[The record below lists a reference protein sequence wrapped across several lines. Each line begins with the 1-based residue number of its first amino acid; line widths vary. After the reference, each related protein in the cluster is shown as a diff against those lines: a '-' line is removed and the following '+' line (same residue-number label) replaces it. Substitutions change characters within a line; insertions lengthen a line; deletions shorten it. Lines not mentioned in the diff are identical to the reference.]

1 MHEVEIRAKSLEEAR
16 KTAAFQLGV
25 NEDEIEMEVVQE
37 PVAAAQN
44 GFDTYHIRARIRHD
58 AFSPHGPDS
67 GGEEAPAPSTEPEE
81 TGMDLSRFSLAADR
95 EPASPGQTDEAEA
108 EVAPPGTE
116 PEPEQP
122 AAVEAPAHEGEAAD
136 REYDQG
142 DEDEEEDEGEPKHG
156 VAERA
161 KEFLEG
167 LLRLLELQ
175 SEVIIVHVGGAE
187 VELEIQGD
195 DLGFLIGRYGA
206 CLDALQL
213 LAAAASNRGLDE
225 GARILL
231 DAEGYRERRRE
242 FLERLALSTADTVRR
257 TGRPV
262 DLPNLRAHERRVVH
276 LTLRDDPDVETHSEG
291 EGSRR
296 CLVVAPRR
304 KRGD

>member
-25 NEDEIEMEVVQE
+25 KEDEIEMEVVQE
-37 PVAAAQN
+37 PVPTAQN
-44 GFDTYHIRARIRHD
+44 GLDTYHVRARIRHD
-58 AFSPHGPDS
+58 AFSPHSPGT
-67 GGEEAPAPSTEPEE
+67 GGEEAPVPSAEREE
-81 TGMDLSRFSLAADR
+81 SGMDLSRFSLAADR
-95 EPASPGQTDEAEA
+95 EPSPPAAEEEVQTEA
-108 EVAPPGTE
+108 EVAPHG

-122 AAVEAPAHEGEAAD
+122 AAVQASAHEGEAAD
-136 REYDQG
+136 RQYVQ
-142 DEDEEEDEGEPKHG
+142 EEEDEGEPKHE

-167 LLRLLELQ
+167 LLHLLELQ
-175 SEVIIVHVGGAE
+175 SEVLVTHVGGAE
-187 VELEIQGD
+187 VQIEIRGD

-206 CLDALQL
+206 ALDALQL
-213 LAAAASNRGLDE
+213 LTAAAANRGMDD

-242 FLERLALSTADTVRR
+242 SLERLALSTAATVHR
-257 TGRPV
+257 TGRPA

-276 LTLRDDPDVETHSEG
+276 LALRDHPDVETYSEG

-296 CLVVAPRR
+296 RLIVAPRR
-304 KRGD
+304 KRND